1 MIIKGLTVGPIQANC
16 FIVGCEKTKQ
26 AVVIDPGDE
35 ADRILMTLAES
46 NLSVKYII
54 NTHGHFDHVGAN
66 KRMKEATG
74 ADLLIHALDAPL
86 LSFLSESATAFGLT
100 VENSPEPDKTLEDGD
115 IISFGEIELK
125 TIHTPGHSQGGISL
139 YADNNVFV
147 GDTLFAGSVGRT
159 DLPGGDFEILKSSI
173 QKKLFPLGE
182 DVKVF
187 PGHMGDTTIGQ
198 EMKYNPF
205 VRL

>member
-1 MIIKGLTVGPIQANC
+1 MIIKELTVGPIQANC
-16 FIVGCEKTKQ
+16 FIVGCEKTKE

-54 NTHGHFDHVGAN
+54 NTHGHFDHVAAN

-74 ADLLIHALDAPL
+74 ADLLIHSLDAPL
-86 LSFLSESATAFGLT
+86 LSMLSTSAKMFGLT
-100 VENSPEPDKTLEDGD
+100 AENSPDPDKTIEDGD
-115 IISFGEIELK
+115 IISFGEIKLK
-125 TIHTPGHSQGGISL
+125 TIHTPGHSEGGVSL
-139 YADNNVFV
+139 YADDNVFV

-159 DLPGGDFEILKSSI
+159 DLPGGDFEILKASI

-187 PGHMGDTTIGQ
+187 PGHMGETTIGQ

>member
-16 FIVGCEKTKQ
+16 FIVGCEKTKE

-54 NTHGHFDHVGAN
+54 NTHGHFDHVAAN

-86 LSFLSESATAFGLT
+86 LSMLSTSASMFGLT
-100 VENSPEPDKTLEDGD
+100 AENSPDPDKTLEDGD
-115 IISFGEIELK
+115 IISFGEIEMK
-125 TIHTPGHSQGGISL
+125 TIHTPGHSEGGISL

-159 DLPGGDFEILKSSI
+159 DLPGGDFEILKASI

-198 EMKYNPF
+198 EMRYNPF

>member
-1 MIIKGLTVGPIQANC
+1 LIIKGLTVGPIQANC
-16 FIVGCEKTKQ
+16 FIVGCEKTKE

-74 ADLLIHALDAPL
+74 ADLLIHSLEVPL
-86 LSFLSESATAFGLT
+86 LSLLSASATAFGLT
-100 VENSPEPDKTLEDGD
+100 VENSPGPDKTLEDGD
-115 IISFGEIELK
+115 IISFGEIEMK
-125 TIHTPGHSQGGISL
+125 TIHTPGHSEGGISL

-159 DLPGGDFEILKSSI
+159 DLPGGDFEILKASI

-187 PGHMGDTTIGQ
+187 PGHMGDTTMGQ